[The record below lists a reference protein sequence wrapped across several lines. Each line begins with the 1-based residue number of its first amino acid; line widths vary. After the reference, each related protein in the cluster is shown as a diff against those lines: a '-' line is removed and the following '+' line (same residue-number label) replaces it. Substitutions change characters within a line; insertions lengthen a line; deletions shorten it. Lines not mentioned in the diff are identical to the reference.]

1 MQLPKSAIE
10 GATKWDPGNSRLS
23 RDVYHFHSHVRLC
36 RSQQTPCLSFASA
49 LQFEVLKARNRV
61 KELEVENKHSRKK
74 LKHFVNKLSEERA
87 FWMRKEHQK
96 MRKIVDELK
105 GELRRERRNC
115 QQLDMLNSK
124 LLSDLADTKVSVRR
138 YMQDYEKERKARE
151 ILEKVCTDLAKKV
164 EEDSAEIE
172 ALDGE
177 CTKIRDEVDEE
188 RKMLQ
193 LSEVWR
199 EERVQMKLVDAR
211 LILEEKYSEMS
222 DLISGLETFLK
233 SRNVSADTIEIGEA
247 RMIKRAIDT
256 LKNHET
262 PKFSP
267 VSPLSNDKYAVS
279 EGPET
284 SRAKELGIDYYLGNS
299 PSHASGIH
307 NVNPGSD
314 SFRKLIRNSYSKS
327 FVDNDEGCK
336 DANSTGTVTQV
347 DDQRSNHTCGGS
359 EKSVNRV
366 VQNRYVKQNSD
377 QGSPGFETS
386 EISCVQPKHPK
397 KKGTTLRKLWSSSPN
412 NDDECRTT
420 TSPDENR
427 RLSNGSSHN
436 IDVTSLEKVSSV
448 EVTNSHN
455 NGLVNLSCSPVLG
468 NHHIARAMKGCIEWP
483 RGNPRQGLK
492 AKLLEAR
499 LESQKSQLRNI
510 LKQRT

>member
-10 GATKWDPGNSRLS
+10 GATKWDPGYSRLS
-23 RDVYHFHSHVRLC
+23 KEVYHFHSHVRLC
-36 RSQQTPCLSFASA
+36 RSQQAPALSFASA
-49 LQFEVLKARNRV
+49 LQFELLKARNRV
-61 KELEVENKHSRKK
+61 KELEIENKHSRKK

-96 MRKIVDELK
+96 MRKIVDDLK

-115 QQLDMLNSK
+115 KQLDMLNSK
-124 LLSDLADTKVSVRR
+124 LLSDLADTKVSVKR

-164 EEDSAEIE
+164 EEDRAEID
-172 ALDGE
+172 ALNSE

-199 EERVQMKLVDAR
+199 EERVQMKLVDAK

-222 DLISGLETFLK
+222 NLISGLETFLK
-233 SRNVSADTIEIGEA
+233 SRNVTADTIEIGEA
-247 RMIKRAIDT
+247 KMIKRAIDT
-256 LKNHET
+256 LKSHET
-262 PKFSP
+262 SKFSP

-299 PSHASGIH
+299 PSHVSGIH

-314 SFRKLIRNSYSKS
+314 SFRKFTRNSYSKS

-336 DANSTGTVTQV
+336 DANSMGTVTQV
-347 DDQRSNHTCGGS
+347 DDQHSNHTCGGT

-377 QGSPGFETS
+377 QNSPGFETS
-386 EISCVQPKHPK
+386 EISSVQPKHSK
-397 KKGTTLRKLWSSSPN
+397 RKGTTLRKLWSTSPT
-412 NDDECRTT
+412 NDDECKT

-436 IDVTSLEKVSSV
+436 IDVTSQEKVSV

-455 NGLVNLSCSPVLG
+455 DLVNLSCSPVLG

-483 RGNPRQGLK
+483 RGIPRQGLK

-510 LKQRT
+510 LKPRT